1 MTKIICVLAA
11 NFHLPASNINH
22 RELPAGYSIQG
33 TWDCSGCVLNGTSA
47 FFYRKSAS
55 DTSSKFIAVNG
66 ILRFPNP
73 QCIGLVV
80 TIGVLEGRG
89 VAGLGPPGKN
99 I

>member
-33 TWDCSGCVLNGTSA
+33 TWDSSGCVLNGTSA